1 MIDATQTLAADLV
14 EEGGLALVQTIT
26 PADARDLFATP
37 GALRPLL
44 DAVAAS
50 VRAIPT
56 PDLSTESGRK
66 EVASLAYRVARAKT
80 RLDDLGKDLVAELK
94 ELPKR
99 IDAGRKEARDFFDAL
114 KDEVRAP
121 LEVAEK
127 AAAALDY
134 RVAGLSFLPSPWAST
149 VPEMKARLAELEG
162 MEIDETFEPRREEAF
177 AAREVSVLALREMI
191 DRRANEEADREEL
204 EELRRMKAAR
214 EAEIAQEE
222 ARRLAAEKAEAE
234 LIRARAAAQEA
245 AEEAAAAEARRLI
258 EKADAEIRAKAEAE
272 AREKAAVERA
282 ARAAEE
288 ARLAEVRRQE
298 AQKEAEA
305 REARRRAED
314 LENRKTV
321 NREAIADLMAAALIS
336 EEDARAV
343 IGAISSKSVRRV
355 SIAY

>member
-1 MIDATQTLAADLV
+1 MTAAAPAPEVEIV
-14 EEGGLALVQTIT
+14 EEGGLGLVQTIT
-26 PADARDLFATP
+26 PESARDLFATP

-56 PDLSTESGRK
+56 PDLSTEAGRK

-121 LEVAEK
+121 LEAAEK
-127 AAAALDY
+127 AAADLDF
-134 RVAGLSFLPSPWAST
+134 RVSGLSFLPSPWTST
-149 VPEMKARLAELEG
+149 VPDMKDRLAELEAT
-162 MEIDETFEPRREEAF
+162 EIDETFEPRREEALT
-177 AAREVSVLALREMI
+177 AREIAVVAIRAMI
-191 DRRANEEADREEL
+191 DRREKEEADREEL
-204 EELRRMKAAR
+204 EELRRMKTAR

-222 ARRLAAEKAEAE
+222 ARRLAAEKAETDRIASEKAE
-234 LIRARAAAQEA
+234 AERVLAAQEA
-245 AEEAAAAEARRLI
+245 EKVRAAEAEARAIR
-258 EKADAEIRAKAEAE
+258 EKEEAE

-305 REARRRAED
+305 RESRRRAED